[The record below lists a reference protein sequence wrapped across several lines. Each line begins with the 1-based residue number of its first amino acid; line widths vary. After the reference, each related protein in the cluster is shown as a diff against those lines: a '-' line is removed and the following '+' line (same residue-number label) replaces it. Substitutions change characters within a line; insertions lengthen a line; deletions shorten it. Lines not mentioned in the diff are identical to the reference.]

1 MPKGENESLLLALS
15 WQVVPC
21 VGSKGGRPSHS
32 IAGSFNGSQR
42 IPRKFLPRTTTA
54 CEDAECLPL
63 PKFALSFWGIALPE
77 SSLAQQPKQPD
88 GNPQTP
94 KNHDCESLS
103 ERPGSDSSRP
113 SISAIKE
120 AESFFANSYR
130 PLTSKTMPPPTSAG
144 SPGIDSPL
152 SAGSKRP
159 STLSD
164 DLPPP
169 KDRQT
174 EQIAQVFSAPV
185 HSDPPVLL
193 PPQQQHEG
201 RHCRWAKQHDA
212 FYLQRQVHGVAF
224 IVFYFS
230 DYSLLFLQFAGHA
243 GRGGGKPPCIVF
255 QGSPLI
261 SKNTTSALASVDSE
275 SAGES

>member
-1 MPKGENESLLLALS
+1 MPKRENESLLLALS
-15 WQVVPC
+15 WQVVPGA
-21 VGSKGGRPSHS
+21 GSKGGRHSHS

-42 IPRKFLPRTTTA
+42 TPRKFLPRTTTA

-77 SSLAQQPKQPD
+77 SSLAQQLKQPD
-88 GNPQTP
+88 GNPQTL
-94 KNHDCESLS
+94 KNHDRESLS
-103 ERPGSDSSRP
+103 ERPSSDSSRP

-144 SPGIDSPL
+144 SAGSPGMGPPL

-159 STLSD
+159 SALSD

-185 HSDPPVLL
+185 HSDPPIL
-193 PPQQQHEG
+193 PPPQKQQQQHEG

-212 FYLQRQVHGVAF
+212 FYLQRQVHAVPF

-243 GRGGGKPPCIVF
+243 GRGGGKPTCIVF
-255 QGSPLI
+255 QGAPPI
-261 SKNTTSALASVDSE
+261 SKTNYFCACLR
-275 SAGES
+275 